1 MSIPAASIFFYI
13 YKMHIAH
20 IPTEIKPK
28 LGKKAPQQ
36 HPNRTQW
43 PGQWVWGIIEKQCQ
57 NKCLY
62 ECLQDKYLPQ
72 ILTFEAD
79 GVASQNCKFFWNLT
93 HCAEPILFFFD
104 QNASSLFQ
112 LSNISVSEGC
122 HAMNVASKKPRRL
135 LGREPADAS
144 SQKSENINNS

>member
-1 MSIPAASIFFYI
+1 MYVCMYVSKKIHTSILCVLFLLYAI
-13 YKMHIAH
+13 YKMHILQLKS
-20 IPTEIKPK
+20 EIKPRFE
-28 LGKKAPQQ
+28 KKAPKL
-36 HPNRTQW
+36 HPIQEL
-43 PGQWVWGIIEKQCQ
+43 GGLDKHSAKSKYAVGACMIECNIQ
-57 NKCLY
+57 
-62 ECLQDKYLPQ
+62 Q
-72 ILTFEAD
+72 ILAHF
-79 GVASQNCKFFWNLT
+79 V
-93 HCAEPILFFFD
+93 EPILFFFD